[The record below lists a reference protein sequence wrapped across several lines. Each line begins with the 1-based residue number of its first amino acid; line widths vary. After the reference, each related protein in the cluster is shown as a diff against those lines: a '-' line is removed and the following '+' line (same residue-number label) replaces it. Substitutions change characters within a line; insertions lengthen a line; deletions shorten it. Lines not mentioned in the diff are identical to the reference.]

1 MVCSRSG
8 RRTGREGAKAGA
20 ETGQAGGSC
29 NSTRYSCAMQG
40 RYKCERFRGQM
51 EQGVTGRQLD
61 PCASVLVNIFFYMEV
76 FPGALERAKLEALLS
91 GVQGG

>member
-1 MVCSRSG
+1 
-8 RRTGREGAKAGA
+8 
-20 ETGQAGGSC
+20 
-29 NSTRYSCAMQG
+29 
-40 RYKCERFRGQM
+40 M